1 MEVLRLEV
9 QSELQQLTRAIA
21 TAIGDQILVC
31 DLHYS
36 SQQCWIL
43 NPLSRAR
50 DQTHILMDP
59 SWIHYP

>member
-43 NPLSRAR
+43 NPLSETR
-50 DQTHILMDP
+50 DQTHVLMHT
-59 SWIHYP
+59 SRVGYH